1 MIIIITIIIIIVII
15 IIIIIIT
22 TYKCNCRQYCFGLMG
37 LVSAVLMLGWGEATW
52 SGKTI
57 PTRPSRVLEC
67 QRPRSNCRQYCFG
80 LTGLIGAV
88 PVLGWGDE
96 LVRMRNVNGNDSSR

>member
-1 MIIIITIIIIIVII
+1 MIIIITIIIIIVIIII

-67 QRPRSNCRQYCFG
+67 QRPRSNC
-80 LTGLIGAV
+80 LIGAV